1 MRSKV
6 YASGPKRTARGPEA
20 AGPTS
25 RFLRPV
31 PAGRYDLRNP
41 GALERL
47 VKLAFSRRRKTLR
60 NALQG
65 MVESPTIEE
74 IGLDPRWRPEQVP
87 IESWIALANRCSQ
100 AD

>member
-1 MRSKV
+1 MSSVVRM
-6 YASGPKRTARGPEA
+6 
-20 AGPTS
+20 
-25 RFLRPV
+25 RPV
-31 PAGRYDLRNP
+31 PAGRYDLRDP

-65 MVESPTIEE
+65 MVESPTMEE
-74 IGLDPRWRPEQVP
+74 IGLDPRWRPEKVP